1 MKKIISTALLA
12 TTLSYGANSFADDYI
27 IDTKGAHAAINF
39 SVSHLGYGWV
49 VGRFNE
55 FEGTFSY
62 DPGKPEDSKVEVTID
77 TASID
82 SNHAERDKHLR
93 GGDFLDVDKFGEATF
108 KSTSFKMGDGKAA
121 TMVGDLTLHGVTKPV
136 TIDVTMSGMGKDP
149 WGGMRAG
156 FSGTTS
162 IKLSDYGIKNI
173 LGPASESIDLNLYV
187 EGVQKK

>member
-12 TTLSYGANSFADDYI
+12 ATLPFAANSFAADYV

-62 DPGKPEDSKVEVTID
+62 DAGKPEDSSVEVTID
-77 TASID
+77 TTSID

-93 GGDFLDVDKFGEATF
+93 GGDFLDVDKFSEATF
-108 KSTSFKMGDGKAA
+108 KSTSFKMSDGKKGSLL
-121 TMVGDLTLHGVTKPV
+121 GDLTLHGVTKPV

-149 WGGMRAG
+149 WGGERAG

-162 IKLSDYGIKNI
+162 INLSDYGIKNI
-173 LGPASESIDLNLYV
+173 LGPASETIDLNLYV

>member
-1 MKKIISTALLA
+1 MKKLLSTALLA
-12 TTLSYGANSFADDYI
+12 TALPFAANSFAADYT

-62 DPGKPEDSKVEVTID
+62 DAEKPEASSVEVTIN
-77 TASID
+77 TKSID

-93 GGDFLDVDKFGEATF
+93 SPDFLEVEKYDEASF
-108 KSTSFKMGDGKAA
+108 KSTSFTMGEDKKA

-136 TIDVTMSGMGKDP
+136 TIEVTISGMGKDP
-149 WGGMRAG
+149 WGGDRAG

-162 IKLSDYGIKNI
+162 ILLEDYGITQN
-173 LGPASESIDLNLYV
+173 LGPASKSVNLNLYV
-187 EGVQKK
+187 EGVKKK